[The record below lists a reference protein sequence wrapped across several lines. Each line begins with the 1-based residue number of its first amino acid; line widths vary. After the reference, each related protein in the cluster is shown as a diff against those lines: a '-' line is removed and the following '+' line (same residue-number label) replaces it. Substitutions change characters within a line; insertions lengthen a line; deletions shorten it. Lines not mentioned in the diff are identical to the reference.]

1 MKKFIL
7 MLLLLAVAAA
17 VFFYLNPELRRE
29 VEGLLQSSDLKQP
42 ASTTFYKWQD
52 ADGVWQY
59 TQNPPPEGT
68 PFERVEARTDVNVLP
83 LPDELK
89 GKE

>member
-1 MKKFIL
+1 MKKFLLI
-7 MLLLLAVAAA
+7 LLLLAVAAA

-29 VEGLLQSSDLKQP
+29 VEGLLQSSGLKQP
-42 ASTTFYKWQD
+42 DSTMFYKWQD

-59 TQNPPPEGT
+59 TQAPPPEGT
-68 PFERVEARTDVNVLP
+68 PFERVETLTDVNVLP

-89 GKE
+89 ARE

>member
-1 MKKFIL
+1 MKKFLLI
-7 MLLLLAVAAA
+7 LLLLAIAAA
-17 VFFYLNPELRRE
+17 VFFYLNPELRHE
-29 VEGLLQSSDLKQP
+29 AEGLLQSSGLKQP
-42 ASTTFYKWQD
+42 APTMFYKWQD

-59 TQNPPPEGT
+59 TQTPPPEGT

-89 GKE
+89 ARE